1 MTRPGIRKGLEAM
14 QALFV
19 SVILPEHSFRDNP
32 RNTQCSN
39 ATEISYFTVT
49 SGLQRIAGRAI
60 SVKLHP
66 QEVLAA
72 KLGTQYACSKRS
84 EIDSN

>member
-1 MTRPGIRKGLEAM
+1 MTL
-14 QALFV
+14 
-19 SVILPEHSFRDNP
+19 
-32 RNTQCSN
+32 TQS
-39 ATEISYFTVT
+39 AGTA

-72 KLGTQYACSKRS
+72 KLGTQYACSKQS
-84 EIDSN
+84 EIDSIPRARRMSATDVGTETPSKRSLTQVLLLVRVAFLPV